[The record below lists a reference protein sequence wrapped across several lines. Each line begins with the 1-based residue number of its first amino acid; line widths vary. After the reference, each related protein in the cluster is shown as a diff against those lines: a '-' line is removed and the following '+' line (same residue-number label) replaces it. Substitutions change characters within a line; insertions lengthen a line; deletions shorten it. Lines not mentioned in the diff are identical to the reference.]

1 MKRAFIV
8 CAVLSAFHF
17 AHCEAPASLAEK
29 IALARRMADE
39 AAEGKAESGRV
50 VNGNF
55 DFNAELAKFRAS
67 MRSEDVSLAVDM
79 SAPDDDAQQPAQTQA
94 PQPAGKIA
102 AKADAQPE
110 DKPQAATAPT
120 AAAST
125 VADGKT
131 PPPEEQHPTAPDK
144 PGSKHVVDTEKGFV
158 NGYYVGRLGDGEDD
172 VKRAVELAKKNSDEP
187 RLYSYDGRLFA
198 VVSDDYSAHS
208 FAIRAVRG
216 CEKLFD
222 AYFANDDGKLSL
234 ARKVDLQFTGKKT
247 DTPARVSVSKN
258 GDVVLTFGW
267 GKNLRLENFA
277 SAVAEGLLYK
287 IAFESGGEAA
297 VRRVPFWLK
306 RAMSDIF
313 EQTLRYG
320 VPVEMAERGAK
331 NPPPMPARVFEMDG
345 VSEKSLS
352 HPYWTFISAMRT
364 AKGDAA
370 RFAYAALAGERPQKL
385 ESRLRKYAPPS
396 ADFGLWWRCVLAGEI
411 YARLGGVMSPAR
423 SAEEIARLA
432 VLQVDSPDGRTGV
445 PLDSLLG
452 VSDTDALKLRALE
465 IKVAFANINPVYHN
479 SLVSL
484 GKIYEAA
491 AERDSE
497 AFEKARA
504 EFLSDFKNA
513 RAVSAEIMRLMRD

>member
-1 MKRAFIV
+1 MKKAFLV
-8 CAVLSAFHF
+8 CAVLSAFNF
-17 AHCEAPASLAEK
+17 AHCDAPASLAEK
-29 IALARRMADE
+29 IALARRLADE

-79 SAPDDDAQQPAQTQA
+79 SEPDDDAQPAPQLADKTETKQPADKSQTAPAPTSELAEASGGTVRQSEKQPAQT
-94 PQPAGKIA
+94 PSEKN
-102 AKADAQPE
+102 
-110 DKPQAATAPT
+110 
-120 AAAST
+120 
-125 VADGKT
+125 VA
-131 PPPEEQHPTAPDK
+131 
-144 PGSKHVVDTEKGFV
+144 KHVVDTDKGFV
-158 NGYYVGRLGDGEDD
+158 NGYYVGRLGDGEGD
-172 VKRAVELAKKNSDEP
+172 VKRAVELAKKKSDEP

-222 AYFANDDGKLSL
+222 AYFANVDGKLTL

-247 DTPARVSVSKN
+247 DSPARVSVSRN

-267 GKNLRLENFA
+267 DKSLRLEKFA
-277 SAVAEGLLYK
+277 AAVAEGLLYK
-287 IAFESGGEAA
+287 IAFENGGEAA

-306 RAMSDIF
+306 RAMSDLF

-331 NPPPMPARVFEMDG
+331 NPPPMPARVFEMNG
-345 VSEKSLS
+345 VSEASLS
-352 HPYWTFISAMRT
+352 HPYWTFISAMRA
-364 AKGDAA
+364 AKGDAP
-370 RFAYAALAGERPQKL
+370 RFAYAALAGEPPQKL

-423 SAEEIARLA
+423 SAEEVARLA

-445 PLDSLLG
+445 PLDALMN
-452 VSDTDALKLRALE
+452 VSDADALKLRALE
-465 IKVAFANINPVYHN
+465 IKVAFAVINPVYHN

-513 RAVSAEIMRLMRD
+513 RAVSAEISRLMRD

>member
-1 MKRAFIV
+1 MKRAFFV
-8 CAVLSAFHF
+8 CALLAAFQF
-17 AHCEAPASLAEK
+17 AHSDAPVSLAEK

-79 SAPDDDAQQPAQTQA
+79 SAPDDDQQPAQTPA

-102 AKADAQPE
+102 AKADSQPE

-120 AAAST
+120 AAAS
-125 VADGKT
+125 AAAGGKT
-131 PPPEEQHPTAPDK
+131 QPTEERQAASVPDK
-144 PGSKHVVDTEKGFV
+144 PRAKHVVDTDKGFV
-158 NGYYVGRLGDGEDD
+158 NGYYAGRLGDGEDD
-172 VKRAVELAKKNSDEP
+172 VKRAAELAKKKTDEP

-198 VVSDDYSAHS
+198 IVSDDYSAHS
-208 FAIRAVRG
+208 FAIRALRG
-216 CEKLFD
+216 GEKLFD
-222 AYFANDDGKLSL
+222 AYFANADGKLSL

-247 DTPARVSVSKN
+247 DNPARVSVSKN

-287 IAFESGGEAA
+287 IAFESGGDAA

-306 RAMSDIF
+306 RAMADLF

-331 NPPPMPARVFEMDG
+331 NPPPMPARVFEMNA
-345 VSEKSLS
+345 VSEESLS
-352 HPYWTFISAMRT
+352 HPYWTFVAAMRT
-364 AKGDAA
+364 AKVDAP
-370 RFAYAALAGERPQKL
+370 RFAYTALAGETPQKL

-423 SAEEIARLA
+423 SAEEVARLA
-432 VLQVDSPDGRTGV
+432 VLQVDSPDGRAGV
-445 PLDSLLG
+445 QLDSLLN

>member
-1 MKRAFIV
+1 MKRAFFV
-8 CAVLSAFHF
+8 CALLVAFQF
-17 AHCEAPASLAEK
+17 AHSDAPVSLAEK

-79 SAPDDDAQQPAQTQA
+79 SAPDDDQPAQTSA
-94 PQPAGKIA
+94 PQASEETA
-102 AKADAQPE
+102 AKADAQLS
-110 DKPQAATAPT
+110 DKSQAAPAPT
-120 AAAST
+120 AAVAQAS
-125 VADGKT
+125 DGKT
-131 PPPEEQHPTAPDK
+131 QPTEKQPQTAPDK
-144 PGSKHVVDTEKGFV
+144 SRAKHVVDTDKGFV

-306 RAMSDIF
+306 RAMSDLF

-331 NPPPMPARVFEMDG
+331 NPPSMPARVFEMDG

-352 HPYWTFISAMRT
+352 HPYWTFVAAMRA

-385 ESRLRKYAPPS
+385 ESRLRKCAPPS

-513 RAVSAEIMRLMRD
+513 RAVSAEIARLMRD

>member
-8 CAVLSAFHF
+8 CAALSAFNF
-17 AHCEAPASLAEK
+17 AHCDAPVSLAEK
-29 IALARRMADE
+29 IALARRLADE

-94 PQPAGKIA
+94 PQSADKNL
-102 AKADAQPE
+102 AKPDAQVA
-110 DKPQAATAPT
+110 DKPQAAPAPSSL
-120 AAAST
+120 AAAS
-125 VADGKT
+125 GKT
-131 PPPEEQHPTAPDK
+131 PQPEKQPAQTPAEK
-144 PGSKHVVDTEKGFV
+144 PRAKHVVDTEKGFV
-158 NGYYVGRLGDGEDD
+158 NGYYVGRLGDGDDD
-172 VKRAVELAKKNSDEP
+172 VKRAAELAKKKADEP
-187 RLYSYDGRLFA
+187 RLYSYDGRLFT

-222 AYFANDDGKLSL
+222 AYFANSDGKLTL

-247 DTPARVSVSKN
+247 DTPARISVSKN
-258 GDVVLTFGW
+258 GDVILTFGW
-267 GKNLRLENFA
+267 EKNLRLEKFA
-277 SAVAEGLLYK
+277 SAVSEGLLYK

-306 RAMSDIF
+306 RAMADLF

-331 NPPPMPARVFEMDG
+331 NPPPMPLSVFEMNG
-345 VSEKSLS
+345 VSEESLS
-352 HPYWTFISAMRT
+352 HPYWTFVAAMRT
-364 AKGDAA
+364 AKGDAP
-370 RFAYAALAGERPQKL
+370 RFAYAALAGETPQKL

-423 SAEEIARLA
+423 SADEVARLA
-432 VLQVDSPDGRTGV
+432 VLQVDSPEDRAGV
-445 PLDSLLG
+445 PLDALMN
-452 VSDTDALKLRALE
+452 VSDVDALKLRALE
-465 IKVAFANINPVYHN
+465 IKVSFANINPVYHN

-513 RAVSAEIMRLMRD
+513 RAVSAEISRLMSN